1 MVIKWYFR
9 VTVTLF
15 TCRCLAFLC
24 FSAVLASK
32 SWLLAQ
38 PIMSSFHLFFYRNDE
53 GRGKPILMLSGG
65 LTGSEV
71 SSSEMVLKLARYL
84 LSHWNFDS
92 EISHLLNT
100 YSIYLLPQLDANRYA
115 HSKFPV
121 RCDAA
126 FSCF

>member
-1 MVIKWYFR
+1 M
-9 VTVTLF
+9 
-15 TCRCLAFLC
+15 
-24 FSAVLASK
+24 
-32 SWLLAQ
+32 
-38 PIMSSFHLFFYRNDE
+38 SFHLFFDRNDE
-53 GRGKPILMLSGG
+53 GRDKPILMVSGG

-121 RCDAA
+121 RCDASSK
-126 FSCF
+126 F